1 MHNVRIT
8 ILVEGAL
15 AIALSVVFSAL
26 RLWSMPQG
34 GSITLEMLPLF
45 LFALRR
51 GGRYGCAAGAVSGL
65 MQLLTGGYMVH
76 IAQAALDYPLAFG
89 VLGVA
94 GFLRER
100 PIWIGLTAGAAL
112 RLLCHVLSGV
122 VFFGSF
128 APEGANVWAYST
140 IYNLTYMVPTLVVCV
155 LLAYLIWPRLS
166 RLGERA

>member
-128 APEGANVWAYST
+128 APEGANVWVYST
-140 IYNLTYMVPTLVVCV
+140 IYNLTFMAPTLVVCV